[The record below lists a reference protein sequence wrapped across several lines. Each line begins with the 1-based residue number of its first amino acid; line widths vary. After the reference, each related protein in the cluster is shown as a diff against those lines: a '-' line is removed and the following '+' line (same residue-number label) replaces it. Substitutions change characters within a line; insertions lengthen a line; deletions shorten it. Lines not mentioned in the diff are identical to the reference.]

1 MPGNNLILG
10 STGTEFLLILREV
23 ASGGWLWLASP
34 GVSWLYLSQHNRH
47 AYRRSATLAVFLC
60 LFGVVNA

>member
-1 MPGNNLILG
+1 MPDNNLILG
-10 STGTEFLLILREV
+10 STDTEHLLALREL
-23 ASGGWLWLASP
+23 AGRGWLWLASP

-60 LFGVVNA
+60 LFGGD